1 MLMRIKSFE
10 DEATLDKDLLKVET
24 LRLKPMN
31 DKLKHAESRVAQN
44 KKTGITASIQDFM
57 SLATICS
64 PSPSPSPS
72 LNVFFLLGSSLI
84 IFFYPIR

>member
-1 MLMRIKSFE
+1 MRIKSFE
-10 DEATLDKDLLKVET
+10 DEATLDNDLLKVKT

-64 PSPSPSPS
+64 PSPS
-72 LNVFFLLGSSLI
+72 LNVFFLLCSSLI